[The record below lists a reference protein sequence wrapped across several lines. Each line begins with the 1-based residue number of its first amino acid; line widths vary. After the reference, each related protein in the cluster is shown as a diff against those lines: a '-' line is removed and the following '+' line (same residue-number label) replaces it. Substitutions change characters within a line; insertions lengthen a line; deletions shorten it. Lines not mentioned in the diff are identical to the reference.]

1 VTEKNKWQLS
11 EPIALRS
18 LFLALSRGPALSNT
32 RCTRSINACATHTQH
47 HRNNL
52 KFDNQTIWCESSDT
66 HHIHIQ
72 FLRLADGL
80 LDSLTVVIFVGQEQ
94 HHSKGVG
101 EQGDSYYLF
110 IYWHSQL
117 QQRYNWNAPKPLHY
131 CALFML
137 PLQLLTTTHHHCGKT
152 FHKMTE
158 SICIHYS

>member
-1 VTEKNKWQLS
+1 MGTWNDMNSYCSNGSCSIVEVIIVINSDWKNKWQLS

-52 KFDNQTIWCESSDT
+52 KFDNQTNWCESSGT

-101 EQGDSYYLF
+101 EQGDSSYLLF

-117 QQRYNWNAPKPLHY
+117 Q
-131 CALFML
+131 
-137 PLQLLTTTHHHCGKT
+137 
-152 FHKMTE
+152 
-158 SICIHYS
+158 